1 MTSKPLSFRSFVPW
15 LVALGTL
22 ILGVIGV
29 TIKYAILKNIHNEIV
44 DKYNRSQLIFY
55 TRPKACET
63 MYPQPDLNI
72 ITFPIGCFLILLF
85 VFRTRRQSTT
95 NQSFCSGFIGIPIPL
110 DFFAHVKRTFAA
122 VVFAIV
128 ADDLTNIALQ
138 LLNGT
143 SSGSLGEGIIL
154 TYLSQILKVLFIG
167 IRCYPIL
174 AAVYL
179 DSRLSLICAI
189 LYTWLDFAIT
199 IAFRGVC
206 RNAYYPTDENV
217 NLGSSDETKFYL
229 DYYGT
234 GSYLIFLQLL
244 SDFPRYLFISYICIR
259 LPILLYKRI
268 QDYKLTPKRVTREQ
282 NYLLFSSTTNSFESN
297 YVAKLFGLGENQLSM
312 HPIKRLLRYIYVWRD
327 DFRYS
332 SRIVCVY
339 VSIIFLL
346 FFLNTQVKYW
356 RKKNKYMRLFIYLL

>member
-15 LVALGTL
+15 LVALGT
-22 ILGVIGV
+22 ILLGSIGI
-29 TIKYAILKNIHNEIV
+29 TIKYTILKDIHDEIV
-44 DKYNRSQLIFY
+44 GKYNRSEPIFY
-55 TRPKACET
+55 TRPQICKT

-72 ITFPIGCFLILLF
+72 FTFPIGCFLILLF
-85 VFRTRRQSTT
+85 VFRTKRQSTT
-95 NQSFCSGFIGIPIPL
+95 NQSFCSGYIGIPIPL

-143 SSGSLGEGIIL
+143 ASTSLGEGIIL

-167 IRCYPIL
+167 LRCYPIL
-174 AAVYL
+174 AAIYL
-179 DSRLSLICAI
+179 DSRLSLISAT
-189 LYTWLDFAIT
+189 LYTWLDFGIT

-206 RNAYYPTDENV
+206 RNAYYPSDENFKTTDSE
-217 NLGSSDETKFYL
+217 GIESYL
-229 DYYGT
+229 RYYGT
-234 GSYLIFLQLL
+234 GSYLISLQLL
-244 SDFPRYLFISYICIR
+244 TDFPRYLFISYVCIR

-268 QDYKLTPKRVTREQ
+268 QDYKLIPKRVTREQ
-282 NYLLFSSTTNSFESN
+282 NYLLYSSKANSFESI
-297 YVAKLFGLGENQLSM
+297 YVSKLFGLGENELSV
-312 HPIKRLLRYIYVWRD
+312 HPIKRLLRCIYTWRD

-346 FFLNTQVKYW
+346 FFLNTQVKY
-356 RKKNKYMRLFIYLL
+356 Y